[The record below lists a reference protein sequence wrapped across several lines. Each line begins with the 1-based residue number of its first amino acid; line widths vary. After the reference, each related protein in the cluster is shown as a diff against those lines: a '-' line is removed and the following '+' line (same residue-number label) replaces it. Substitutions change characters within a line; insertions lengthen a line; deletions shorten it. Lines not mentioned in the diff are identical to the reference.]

1 MHGTCAQSK
10 PTLHQTTKGN
20 LGDKVTKHNWLAR
33 PLCQIAE
40 RNTCVMYIELHGSPN
55 QYHNVPQLVL
65 AIPCTSAEHVM
76 FQTAQYTT

>member
-20 LGDKVTKHNWLAR
+20 LGDKVTKHSWLAR

-40 RNTCVMYIELHGSPN
+40 GSTCVMYIELHGSLT
-55 QYHNVPQLVL
+55 QYHIVPQLVL
-65 AIPCTSAEHVM
+65 AIPCIFAEHVM
-76 FQTAQYTT
+76 FQMTLYTT